1 MSLIRKKEVRKKLE
15 KEKIAIDEL
24 LRVSNKM
31 VSDVMAELVIKSTT
45 LKKLNYIN
53 TKIFN

>member
-15 KEKIAIDEL
+15 KDRIAIDEL
-24 LRVSNKM
+24 LRASNKM

-45 LKKLNYIN
+45 
-53 TKIFN
+53 